1 MAITPRTI
9 FTSAAPATVAVVS
22 LYVFTVLGTAAY
34 HAAKSSH
41 APQADT
47 PAAQA
52 LAGDRSCDI
61 VFDHFGSDQTS
72 WSENAWIHFAACY
85 DHQDRSDMVVE
96 VTREG
101 LAHYPRSEVLYN
113 FQGYHLIEQGL
124 YSQAI
129 DTLQRGLHHVQVQ
142 RTGTMANNLAW
153 ASLWDQRAIPLDEA
167 RGLYL
172 RALSLNPSSCETLHT
187 GLFVEYAIAQKA
199 HGLDRFESL
208 KRFADL
214 RQKYN
219 SCLSRL
225 DYGDDKTALEVVGAS
240 VLFESIDSNN
250 PSVVSPLTRQ
260 STAKLSEFFRGQTVD
275 VICRDAMP
283 MADMHHHCTETLT
296 TAVRANRADKLA
308 HAERNERAQR
318 QIQVLNQDGQNVRV
332 IRSQHSIPTT
342 IECGTNR

>member
-9 FTSAAPATVAVVS
+9 LTSAAPATVAVVS

-41 APQADT
+41 TPQADT

-153 ASLWDQRAIPLDEA
+153 ASLWDQRSIPLDEA